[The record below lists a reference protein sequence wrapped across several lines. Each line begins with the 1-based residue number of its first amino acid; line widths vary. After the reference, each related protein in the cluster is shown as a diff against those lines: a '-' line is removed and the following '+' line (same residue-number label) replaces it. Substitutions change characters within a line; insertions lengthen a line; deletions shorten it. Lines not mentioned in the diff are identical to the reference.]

1 MKKRLLAFILAIT
14 MVTSVAEPAM
24 TYAATTQET
33 SDFPTEPTQN
43 EIDNA
48 TIYPD
53 TISAGNYLKEQMKQR
68 KDRIVFALDRKV
80 YDSLKADD
88 SDTISVFHQAIQH
101 TGNPVEGDYLNDQ
114 RYDSKSAIWTY
125 DDKAVYIY
133 EFKWRTSPAEEAEL
147 TDAIKQ
153 MESQIAWGSDEN
165 DIEKSSIREIY
176 RYVCDNFAYDTES
189 YNEHQKAKAD
199 SSYQMSK
206 TAQQSYV
213 AYGAYK
219 QKKAVCQGLADLIY
233 RICLDRGI
241 ECRIIRSNT
250 HAWNAVKVGDKW
262 YMCDATGDVQKTSYN
277 YDKYLLAAADLIDYD
292 MKYKT
297 DRYDWKHDDVMWD
310 WEAVNG
316 YDWAVFEYN
325 SVISTTVRNFK
336 KAITYTKK
344 NKTAKQSAK
353 LYDTDGNLLK
363 EGTDYTV
370 TYTTNYDNN
379 NDKYNTKVLYTGI
392 GKYKGSEVVKYYNKK
407 LSAPTVKRVTYK
419 VMKNTKVKNLIG
431 GYKKANAVQV
441 KVYFDGITGADYY
454 TVRYADLNDKYSF
467 PIENGEI
474 TKCKNGEYCFSFKT
488 SPSNFNKK
496 VLPSVNVEAWNY
508 SMGLHSHK
516 GNYYLKLPNEKSLS
530 KMKNGKTV
538 TLKVTKSYKK
548 HTDCTVCGTCKHKG
562 SLSSAFHNYNNVNL
576 ATVVV
581 SKRVN

>member
-24 TYAATTQET
+24 TYAATTQKT

-43 EIDNA
+43 EIDSA
-48 TIYPD
+48 TVYPD

-68 KDRIVFALDRKV
+68 KEHIVFALDRKA
-80 YDSLKADD
+80 YDSLKAAD
-88 SDTISVFHQAIQH
+88 SDTISVFHQAVQH
-101 TGNPVEGDYLNDQ
+101 TGNPVEGDYLFNQVADVNGATWKF
-114 RYDSKSAIWTY
+114 DN
-125 DDKAVYIY
+125 KAVYVY
-133 EFKWRTSPAEEAEL
+133 DFAWRTSLAEEQEL

-165 DIEKSSIREIY
+165 DVEKSSIREIY

-213 AYGAYK
+213 AYGVYK

-297 DRYDWKHDDVMWD
+297 DTYDWKHDDVMWD

-325 SVISTTVRNFK
+325 SIISATVRNFK

-344 NKTAKQSAK
+344 NKTAAQSAK

-419 VMKNTKVKNLIG
+419 VIKNTKMTYYG
-431 GYKKANAVQV
+431 STKKVNAIQV
-441 KVYFDGITGADYY
+441 SVYFDGVAGADYY
-454 TVRYADLNDKYSF
+454 QARYCDYKNDKYTI
-467 PIENGEI
+467 PVQNAKIV
-474 TKCKNGEYCFSFKT
+474 KCKNGEYCYTFKT
-488 SPSNFNKK
+488 SPTFFNKK
-496 VLPSVNVEAWNY
+496 ALPAVSIGAYNSSIAN
-508 SMGLHSHK
+508 SDAHK
-516 GNYYLKLPNEKSLS
+516 GSYSLKLPSASSLS
-530 KMKNGKTV
+530 KMKNGKV
-538 TLKVTKSYKK
+538 VKLKVTNIYKK
-548 HTDCTVCGTCKHKG
+548 HTDCYTCGTCKHKE
-562 SLSSAFHNYNNVNL
+562 SIYAAFHNYLNHL
-576 ATVVV
+576 YATVTTI
-581 SKRVN
+581 RVK